1 MNLGSTLTTSAGPIP
16 LRWDAE
22 HLRVRWIL
30 KAFLYKAMTIKT
42 WKSTGLVVIAGLSIL
57 GGLQAANAEKSLY
70 DRLGGQP
77 AVQAVASGLV
87 DRILADNRV
96 NKWFAHAAASP
107 ANADAYKSKLAEFIC
122 QNTGGPCKYTG
133 RDMVS
138 AHKGREV
145 TSEAFDAVVQDL
157 VAVLDN
163 LKVPQ
168 KDKDQ
173 LLGIL
178 GPLKSSIVQK

>member
-1 MNLGSTLTTSAGPIP
+1 
-16 LRWDAE
+16 
-22 HLRVRWIL
+22 
-30 KAFLYKAMTIKT
+30 MTIRT
-42 WKSTGLVVIAGLSIL
+42 LKSTGLVVIAGLSISW
-57 GGLQAANAEKSLY
+57 GLQAAGAEKSLY

-87 DRILADNRV
+87 DSILVDNRV

-107 ANADAYKSKLAEFIC
+107 ANADAYKAKLAEFIC
-122 QNTGGPCKYTG
+122 ANTGGPCKYTG
-133 RDMVS
+133 HDMVS
-138 AHKGREV
+138 AHKGRAV

-163 LKVPQ
+163 LKVPRNEKEQ
-168 KDKDQ
+168 V
-173 LLGIL
+173 LGIL